1 MVLAARPVVGSTDE
15 ARDCASEA
23 IVQYLERRPEDI
35 GNLEAFMVTIAKR
48 RAIDHERARRRAR
61 LRDERFAN
69 EHALTAPDVAEDI
82 AARAEAFWAD
92 EQASRLLS
100 PHVYEL
106 LRLVADGVPFPEVAR
121 RLDMSERAVQS
132 HLHRARRLVRAAL
145 AKTLAALGLGT
156 ASLRKWAGTPATAA
170 PALAAAFVV
179 AVQVLGGS
187 PAPAAPAL
195 ALMPSTTIVDGTG
208 FATASMTSR
217 SASGQNGVRLAATSM
232 GHRTP
237 TAAPRIVGV
246 QTHVVGVDLEKH
258 DDGYHSSGPVEQI
271 QHCLQNLRIEVHYQ
285 GCEQPSAD
293 QGAGQPAGDGQALP
307 AVG

>member
-23 IVQYLERRPEDI
+23 IVQYLQRRPEDI
-35 GNLEAFMVTIAKR
+35 DNLEAFMVTIAKR
-48 RAIDHERARRRAR
+48 RAIDHARARTRAR
-61 LRDERFAN
+61 LRDDRFAN
-69 EHALTAPDVAEDI
+69 EHVLTAPDVAEDI

-92 EQASRLLS
+92 EQARRLLS

-145 AKTLAALGLGT
+145 AKTLAALGLST

-187 PAPAAPAL
+187 LAPAAPAL
-195 ALMPSTTIVDGTG
+195 ELMPSTTVVDDTGTT
-208 FATASMTSR
+208 TASGATRSTSSR
-217 SASGQNGVRLAATSM
+217 LGSGQPATSLR
-232 GHRTP
+232 HRD
-237 TAAPRIVGV
+237 AAGAARIVSV
-246 QTHVVGVDLEKH
+246 QTHVVGADVEKH
-258 DDGYHSSGPVEQI
+258 DDGYQSSGPVDQL
-271 QHCLQNLRIEVHYQ
+271 QHCLENLRIELRYQ

-293 QGAGQPAGDGQALP
+293 QGAGQPAGDGPGLP